1 MPYGAPVAGAYA
13 PSVPQALP
21 DQAASGGYAPSAYD
35 GSAYNSSAYNGG
47 WTDTMSR
54 PEPMRQ
60 EGPAGVLD
68 RSRPEAA
75 WAPPADW
82 APPQDEQVWDGAS
95 AELATWIIDE
105 ANQQAAEIRG
115 QARERMS
122 ASIAG
127 AEQEAAE
134 LLRKASEQATAALTT
149 AEQEA
154 AEIRAAVTKLS
165 EELGGVATRLA
176 ENFVGFAPPG
186 TKPATRPAAKPAAQ
200 PEAAPDAEPKARP
213 ARPADRTATKPKPGA
228 VGQPE
233 TGLAAEPATGTVTA
247 PATRPARGPAAKPG
261 TEPGRSKPKGAPRQ
275 LVAARVAAVT
285 TAALLVFGAAA
296 GVTEIGMHGFAF
308 FVFRSAGAGST
319 NKNGLQE
326 DQGPGQPDAP
336 KATPTQVKSQS
347 GARAAIVVHSS

>member
-13 PSVPQALP
+13 PSAPQAP
-21 DQAASGGYAPSAYD
+21 
-35 GSAYNSSAYNGG
+35 
-47 WTDTMSR
+47 
-54 PEPMRQ
+54 PE
-60 EGPAGVLD
+60 
-68 RSRPEAA
+68 
-75 WAPPADW
+75 
-82 APPQDEQVWDGAS
+82 DEQVWDGAS

-115 QARERMS
+115 QARERML

-200 PEAAPDAEPKARP
+200 PEAKPAAAPDAEPKARP
-213 ARPADRTATKPKPGA
+213 ARPADRTATKPEPGA
-228 VGQPE
+228 AGQPE
-233 TGLAAEPATGTVTA
+233 TGLAAESATGIATGMATGIGTVPT
-247 PATRPARGPAAKPG
+247 TRPARGPAA
-261 TEPGRSKPKGAPRQ
+261 PGRSKPKGAPRQ
-275 LVAARVAAVT
+275 LVAARVAAAT

-336 KATPTQVKSQS
+336 KATPTQVKAQS
-347 GARAAIVVHSS
+347 SAHPAIVVHSS